1 MDVSCFRATEIAGW
15 EAFQP
20 DHIAS
25 IAGCISNEPTFA
37 IELRDF
43 NNPRPPPGR
52 VKRDKFR
59 QIVTKRTQEL
69 TGVADDP
76 SELK

>member
-1 MDVSCFRATEIAGW
+1 VDDGHARRPRLREVAFHLRLLPSSSEIAGW

-25 IAGCISNEPTFA
+25 IAGCISNEPAFA

-43 NNPRPPPGR
+43 
-52 VKRDKFR
+52 K
-59 QIVTKRTQEL
+59 
-69 TGVADDP
+69 
-76 SELK
+76 